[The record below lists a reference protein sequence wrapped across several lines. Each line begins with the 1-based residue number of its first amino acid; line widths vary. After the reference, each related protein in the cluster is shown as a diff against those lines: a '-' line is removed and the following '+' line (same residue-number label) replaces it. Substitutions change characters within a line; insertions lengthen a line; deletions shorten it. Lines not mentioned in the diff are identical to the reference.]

1 MKKNAFYAQSGGVTS
16 VINASASA
24 VILEAKKSSKI
35 GKVYAGKTCKAVG
48 LGVLSR
54 IVVFANKMFANI
66 AGKSTQLK
74 EDLVIIDSGMGDVSS
89 FRNSWR
95 EGNF

>member
-1 MKKNAFYAQSGGVTS
+1 
-16 VINASASA
+16 
-24 VILEAKKSSKI
+24 
-35 GKVYAGKTCKAVG
+35 
-48 LGVLSR
+48 
-54 IVVFANKMFANI
+54 MFANI